1 VGSLPQDGRAG
12 PDPTA
17 TGEFRCASRRTPV
30 LPRCPFWGP
39 GRELAASPVEV
50 TMLFEAYS
58 FGDVFGEILW
68 GRSSDRFGQKRILIL
83 TTACAAVSYP
93 VFTPPQSAC

>member
-1 VGSLPQDGRAG
+1 VARTTRLRLIIPLLP
-12 PDPTA
+12 
-17 TGEFRCASRRTPV
+17 FY
-30 LPRCPFWGP
+30 